1 MLVTL
6 DQSETAK
13 IIKEWAYKVY
23 KTHNINVNFDR
34 SNVVLEVIGFET
46 PEEKRTMH
54 YSNIMPSL
62 GEDEGLNIPGPSLDS
77 SGV

>member
-23 KTHNINVNFDR
+23 KTHNINVNFER

-46 PEEKRTMH
+46 PEEKRVMH
-54 YSNIMPSL
+54 YSNLISPS
-62 GEDEGLNIPGPSLDS
+62 EEEGLNLPGPSMDGGGL
-77 SGV
+77 